1 METKTIE
8 QTPEMEIIWMPVEDL
23 IPYENNPRYTDDAV
37 EPVAKSIEE
46 FGWRQPIVVDT
57 QNVIIIGHVRRLA
70 ALKRGWKRVP
80 VHVAKDLPPEK
91 IKALRLAD
99 NRTGELAK
107 WDFNLLQLEISELEE
122 MNFSMEDLGF
132 SDEEFEQMLKDSD
145 PVLNGKTD
153 PDRLPDVPTESD
165 SVSGKVYLL
174 GNHRLM
180 CGDSTSQADII
191 RLMNGKEAELW
202 ITDPPY
208 NVDYESESG
217 LKIQNDNMTA
227 TQFDSFLMN
236 SFTLAAKV
244 LKSGSSYYI
253 FHSDNWGLSFRQATL
268 NAGLHLRQCLVWV
281 KNNIVMGRQD
291 YQWQHESCLY
301 GWKDG
306 APHGWF
312 SDRKQ
317 STVINL
323 ENNPFVKR
331 DDGKYQLQ
339 IGNKTY
345 VIEANAVCEEVA
357 TSVIEFPKPVK
368 SDVHPTMKPVDL
380 LIYLIKNS
388 TQRGNLLLDTF
399 GGSGSTLIAA
409 EQTGRIAYL
418 MELDEHYCD
427 VIRKRYAEFKYGE
440 GCDWRALTPAEA

>member
-46 FGWRQPIVVDT
+46 LAWRQPIVVDT

-165 SVSGKVYLL
+165 SV
-174 GNHRLM
+174 
-180 CGDSTSQADII
+180 
-191 RLMNGKEAELW
+191 
-202 ITDPPY
+202 
-208 NVDYESESG
+208 
-217 LKIQNDNMTA
+217 
-227 TQFDSFLMN
+227 
-236 SFTLAAKV
+236 
-244 LKSGSSYYI
+244 
-253 FHSDNWGLSFRQATL
+253 
-268 NAGLHLRQCLVWV
+268 
-281 KNNIVMGRQD
+281 
-291 YQWQHESCLY
+291 
-301 GWKDG
+301 
-306 APHGWF
+306 
-312 SDRKQ
+312 
-317 STVINL
+317 
-323 ENNPFVKR
+323 
-331 DDGKYQLQ
+331 
-339 IGNKTY
+339 
-345 VIEANAVCEEVA
+345 
-357 TSVIEFPKPVK
+357 
-368 SDVHPTMKPVDL
+368 
-380 LIYLIKNS
+380 
-388 TQRGNLLLDTF
+388 
-399 GGSGSTLIAA
+399 
-409 EQTGRIAYL
+409 
-418 MELDEHYCD
+418 
-427 VIRKRYAEFKYGE
+427 
-440 GCDWRALTPAEA
+440 